1 MWRSFAS
8 AALLLCL
15 AQPAAARPPQ
25 GGDDAFQ
32 VRYDRS
38 RALYQEG
45 RYEECIS
52 ELQAAY
58 RLRQLPRLLLNI
70 GHAYRKLG
78 RAREALSHYQ
88 LYLQVEADPR
98 PEIRADV
105 ERGMA
110 QARAL
115 LQATEP
121 TAPRGPGA
129 PPPATSPGVQA
140 APALTFR
147 PQVPTAPAPAPQPV
161 YKKWWFWT
169 ALGGAAV
176 VAAGVTAGVTVSVL
190 GRRDDAPTGPIDV
203 K

>member
-15 AQPAAARPPQ
+15 AQPAGARPMQ
-25 GGDDAFQ
+25 GAEDTFQ

-38 RALYQEG
+38 RALYQQG

-58 RLRQLPRLLLNI
+58 KLRQLPRLLVNI

-88 LYLQVEADPR
+88 LYLQVEPDPR

-121 TAPRGPGA
+121 PAPPAPHASPPAPPAPGA
-129 PPPATSPGVQA
+129 QA
-140 APALTFR
+140 VPALALR
-147 PQVPTAPAPAPQPV
+147 PEVQTAPAPQPV

-190 GRRDDAPTGPIDV
+190 GRRDGAPTEPIDV